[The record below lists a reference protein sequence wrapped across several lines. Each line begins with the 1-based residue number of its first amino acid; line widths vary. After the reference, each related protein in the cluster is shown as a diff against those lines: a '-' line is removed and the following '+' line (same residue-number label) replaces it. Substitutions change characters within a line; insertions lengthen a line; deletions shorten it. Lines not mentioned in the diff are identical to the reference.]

1 MPAARPIIVVKKK
14 SGHGGH
20 HGGAW
25 KVAYADFVTAMMS
38 LFIVL
43 WLMNSSVK
51 VRQAVA
57 GYFNDPRGKS
67 TLTGTDQSG
76 TSDNLALTEKN
87 IPELKKKIEE
97 AIRQMNDLKAL
108 QNQIQITITPEGL
121 RIELLE
127 TKDGTFFNSG
137 SATLNG
143 NGRELLQMIARQ
155 LGDLPNKVS
164 IEGHTDAAPY
174 ASKDGY
180 GNWELSSDRA
190 NAARRV
196 MQDAGLGQSQVSQ
209 VRGYADQKLRVPGN
223 PLDPSNRRI
232 SLIVQY
238 LAADAPPLPV
248 DGKAPPAGPAGEG
261 KKASGGPSSPTTA
274 PASGTKPEEPGSAS
288 SGVAKLGSSPTQPAA
303 ATAWSDAATRGTAS
317 AASRGGNE
325 TGADRKTVGSQARC
339 RRTWSRGCG
348 IKCAGSDRRRQSTS
362 ETQISGVSP
371 QRECR
376 AGCDLVPR

>member
-1 MPAARPIIVVKKK
+1 MAAARPIIVVKKK
-14 SGHGGH
+14 SGHAGH

-76 TSDNLALTEKN
+76 SSDSLPLTEKN
-87 IPELKKKIEE
+87 IPELKKKIEA

-127 TKDGTFFNSG
+127 TRDGTFFNSG
-137 SATLNG
+137 SATLNS
-143 NGRELLQMIARQ
+143 NGRELLQMIAGQ

-174 ASKDGY
+174 ASKEGY

-238 LAADAPPLPV
+238 LPADAPPLPA
-248 DGKAPPAGPAGEG
+248 DGKAPPGGPGGDE
-261 KKASGGPSSPTTA
+261 KKAEKGGPSSPATA
-274 PASGTKPEEPGSAS
+274 PASGTKPEAPGSAS
-288 SGVAKLGSSPTQPAA
+288 GGAAKPGSSPTQPAA
-303 ATAWSDAATRGTAS
+303 GQPGATQSPPGQPAQAPENRTKPAPIAKPS
-317 AASRGGNE
+317 AARPVAGNMVARLWHKVRG
-325 TGADRKTVGSQARC
+325 K
-339 RRTWSRGCG
+339 
-348 IKCAGSDRRRQSTS
+348 
-362 ETQISGVSP
+362 
-371 QRECR
+371 
-376 AGCDLVPR
+376 

>member
-1 MPAARPIIVVKKK
+1 MAGKPIIVVKKK
-14 SGHGGH
+14 GGHGGGH
-20 HGGAW
+20 NGGAW

-43 WLMNSSVK
+43 WLMNTSEK

-76 TSDNLALTEKN
+76 TSENLALTKDN

-127 TKDGTFFNSG
+127 TKDGTFFDSG
-137 SATLNG
+137 SATLNK
-143 NGRELLQMIARQ
+143 NGQELLEMLAGQ
-155 LGDLPNKVS
+155 LGGLPNRLS

-174 ASKDGY
+174 ASRDGY
-180 GNWELSSDRA
+180 GNWELSTDRA

-196 MQDAGLGQSQVSQ
+196 MQDSGLRSNQVSQ
-209 VRGYADQKLRVPGN
+209 VRGYADQKLRVPSD

-238 LAADAPPLPV
+238 LTVDAPPVPAN
-248 DGKAPPAGPAGEG
+248 GTSPPAGAGKDAKGEG
-261 KKASGGPSSPTTA
+261 GQPPVAIPA
-274 PASGTKPEEPGSAS
+274 PASEGVKPATSVSSDPASKPASEPAPQVEAGRPGGSQPPQNGTKPAPIAKPSA
-288 SGVAKLGSSPTQPAA
+288 AKPAA
-303 ATAWSDAATRGTAS
+303 GNMVSQLWHKVRG
-317 AASRGGNE
+317 
-325 TGADRKTVGSQARC
+325 K
-339 RRTWSRGCG
+339 
-348 IKCAGSDRRRQSTS
+348 
-362 ETQISGVSP
+362 
-371 QRECR
+371 
-376 AGCDLVPR
+376 

>member
-1 MPAARPIIVVKKK
+1 MAAGKPVIIIKKK

-43 WLMNSSVK
+43 WLMNTSEK

-67 TLTGTDQSG
+67 TQTGTDQSG
-76 TSDNLALTEKN
+76 SGDNLALTEKN

-97 AIRQMNDLKAL
+97 AIRKMNDLKAL

-127 TKDGTFFNSG
+127 TKDGTFFDTG
-137 SATLNG
+137 SATLNR
-143 NGRELLQMIARQ
+143 NGKELLEMLAGQ
-155 LGDLPNKVS
+155 LGGLPNRIS
-164 IEGHTDAAPY
+164 IEGHTDAQPY

-180 GNWELSSDRA
+180 GNWDLSTDRA

-196 MQDAGLGQSQVSQ
+196 MQVSGLRENQVSQ
-209 VRGYADQKLRVPGN
+209 VRGYADQKLRVPSN

-232 SLIVQY
+232 SVIVQY
-238 LAADAPPLPV
+238 LTPDAPPV
-248 DGKAPPAGPAGEG
+248 PAERGGSGPAGSGRPEAPAAEG
-261 KKASGGPSSPTTA
+261 TEPPKESSGAEKAAAPTASG
-274 PASGTKPEEPGSAS
+274 E
-288 SGVAKLGSSPTQPAA
+288 
-303 ATAWSDAATRGTAS
+303 
-317 AASRGGNE
+317 
-325 TGADRKTVGSQARC
+325 
-339 RRTWSRGCG
+339 
-348 IKCAGSDRRRQSTS
+348 
-362 ETQISGVSP
+362 SGVSVSGGEKSAAP
-371 QRECR
+371 GGNAEGAKKAASQPIPKPA
-376 AGCDLVPR
+376 AGKPMASAKGAVVRLWQKIRPAGKK